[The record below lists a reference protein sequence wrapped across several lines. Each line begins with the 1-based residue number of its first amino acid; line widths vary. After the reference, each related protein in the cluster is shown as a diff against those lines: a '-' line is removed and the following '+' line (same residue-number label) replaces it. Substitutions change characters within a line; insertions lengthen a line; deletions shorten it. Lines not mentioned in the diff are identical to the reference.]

1 MAKVRSPNS
10 DNVIGSAKTGK
21 RKKAGHRSWLARGQ
35 AATGGH
41 SGDIMSPER
50 RSALM
55 ARIRGKDTSPER
67 EIGKRL
73 VALGFKFEC
82 HPKDIPG
89 RPDILFRRAKVAIF
103 IDGDFWHGWRFPLWK
118 KKLSEKWAQ
127 KIESNRLRDR
137 KNLRLLRRLEW
148 KVVRIWEHQVEQD
161 ASKCLERVMRVLESS
176 GVAPKRPRLAKK
188 PVNREKCAQDA

>member
-1 MAKVRSPNS
+1 MAKARNRYS
-10 DNVIGSAKTGK
+10 DNVIGTATVRKL
-21 RKKAGHRSWLARGQ
+21 KKAGHRSWLARGQ

-67 EIGKRL
+67 EIGARL

-118 KKLSEKWAQ
+118 KKLSEKWAC
-127 KIESNRLRDR
+127 KIESNRARDR
-137 KNLRLLRRLEW
+137 RNFRLLRQLGW
-148 KVVRIWEHQVEQD
+148 AVVRIWEHQVEQNS
-161 ASKCLERVMRVLESS
+161 SKCMGRMIRVLETA
-176 GVAPKRPRLAKK
+176 GVLPKRAHLAKK
-188 PVNREKCAQDA
+188 NIKPGKCAQDV

>member
-1 MAKVRSPNS
+1 
-10 DNVIGSAKTGK
+10 
-21 RKKAGHRSWLARGQ
+21 
-35 AATGGH
+35 
-41 SGDIMSPER
+41 
-50 RSALM
+50 M

-137 KNLRLLRRLEW
+137 KNMRLLRRLEW
-148 KVVRIWEHQVEQD
+148 RVVRIWEHQVEQD
-161 ASKCLERVMRVLESS
+161 ASKCLERVTRVLEST
-176 GVAPKRPRLAKK
+176 GVAPRRPRLANTR
-188 PVNREKCAQDA
+188 VNREKCVQDA